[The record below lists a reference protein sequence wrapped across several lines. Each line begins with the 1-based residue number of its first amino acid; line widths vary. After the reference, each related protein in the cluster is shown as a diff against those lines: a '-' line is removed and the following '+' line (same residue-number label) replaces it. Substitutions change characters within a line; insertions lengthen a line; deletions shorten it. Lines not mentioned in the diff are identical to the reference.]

1 MGIIKTLSVESHYA
15 EYRYGMLILLCWV
28 SHFLILI
35 LSVVMLSDVIS
46 EGWVTFY
53 LMPLIFWTPDGL
65 SLIEFGI

>member
-28 SHFLILI
+28 SHFLIHI

-46 EGWVTFY
+46 EGLGHVLFNTSHILDARWPRSY
-53 LMPLIFWTPDGL
+53 
-65 SLIEFGI
+65 